1 MILFFNDEIRHEVCS
16 LLPSICAAK
25 LSVCAVSL
33 KIPHNFPI
41 QEIEFL
47 CFGHNTVY
55 RLYTRQAPKGGNLLK
70 IAICDDEPYIRS
82 YLASLVRKQDPEA
95 AVREYASASDYLSD
109 GTDPDLLFLDIELK
123 EPDPNGGK
131 RPPQASAPDTAC
143 QAAPPSDS
151 QRMPPSDW
159 TPCENGME
167 LARRIRAAKEGPQP
181 LIIFVTGHEAYV
193 YDAFDVNAFQYLLKP
208 IEEPRFAE
216 IFRRAADQ
224 IRAKKELQR
233 KKLVIQYAGTS
244 KVIPLDS
251 IYYMESRGHKIILHQ
266 KDAALEYYARLGD
279 LEQTLQ
285 EQFCRIHK
293 GFLIN
298 LAYVESYTKT
308 EVTLT
313 NGVKLNMSKYKYE
326 TFVKAHLH
334 FMQYA

>member
-1 MILFFNDEIRHEVCS
+1 M
-16 LLPSICAAK
+16 
-25 LSVCAVSL
+25 
-33 KIPHNFPI
+33 
-41 QEIEFL
+41 
-47 CFGHNTVY
+47 
-55 RLYTRQAPKGGNLLK
+55 LK

-233 KKLVIQYAGTS
+233 KNLSSNTPAPARSSLWTVSIIWKAAGTRLYCTKKTPPWNTMPDWAIWNRRCRNS
-244 KVIPLDS
+244 S
-251 IYYMESRGHKIILHQ
+251 
-266 KDAALEYYARLGD
+266 AA
-279 LEQTLQ
+279 
-285 EQFCRIHK
+285 
-293 GFLIN
+293 
-298 LAYVESYTKT
+298 YTK
-308 EVTLT
+308 V
-313 NGVKLNMSKYKYE
+313 S
-326 TFVKAHLH
+326 
-334 FMQYA
+334 